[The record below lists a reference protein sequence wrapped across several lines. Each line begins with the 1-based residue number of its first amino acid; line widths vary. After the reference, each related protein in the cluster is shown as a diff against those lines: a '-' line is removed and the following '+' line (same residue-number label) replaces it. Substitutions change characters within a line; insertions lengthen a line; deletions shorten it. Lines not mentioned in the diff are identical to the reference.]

1 MAKLHMKR
9 CWTLLISREMQIK
22 TTLKYHLTQVRK
34 AIIKKSTNNKPWR
47 GCGEKWILPHCW
59 WKCKLLQSLWR
70 TVWRFLKKLK
80 RAFWERLLAC
90 MLVTSIFFGIPH
102 TTWFGERRGASLNF
116 VVSNALGSFFVRE
129 ITKVK
134 ILGSPWTVA
143 CQAPLSMEF
152 PGKNTG
158 VEAIPF
164 SMGIFLTQGL
174 NLETPALQVNSLSS
188 ETPGKMSSTLL
199 ER

>member
-1 MAKLHMKR
+1 MANLHMKR

-22 TTLKYHLTQVRK
+22 TTLKYYLTQVRK

-47 GCGEKWILPHCW
+47 GCGEKWILPHCR

-90 MLVTSIFFGIPH
+90 MLGTSIFFGIPH
-102 TTWFGERRGASLNF
+102 TTWFGERRGASLTF

-134 ILGSPWTVA
+134 ILGPPWTVA

-152 PGKNTG
+152 PRQEYWSGSHSLLHGDLPDPGIEPRNSCIAGRFFIIWNT
-158 VEAIPF
+158 
-164 SMGIFLTQGL
+164 
-174 NLETPALQVNSLSS
+174 
-188 ETPGKMSSTLL
+188 
-199 ER
+199 R